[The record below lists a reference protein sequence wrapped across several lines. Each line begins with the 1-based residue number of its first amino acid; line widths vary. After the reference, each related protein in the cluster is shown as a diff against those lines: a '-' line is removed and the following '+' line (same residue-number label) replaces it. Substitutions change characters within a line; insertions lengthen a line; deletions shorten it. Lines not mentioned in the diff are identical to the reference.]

1 MSRERKR
8 TPLEAEADEAA
19 DPRLGRTDPSIMDCH
34 DAPVVIHERPAPLVP
49 VRVEPRGRCIATRG
63 APFNLCPTSL
73 DLSKREGAMR
83 AFNARTSASIPASPD
98 GTQTILMEDWIAL
111 WVEGVDE
118 ATGEMTSYPWLVLI
132 DPDGGQIGTS
142 SPVVAHQLADLL
154 DMVQAGLLSLPVWLR
169 ITPTRSKRKGVTYH
183 SLSIVEGE

>member
-49 VRVEPRGRCIATRG
+49 TRVEPRGRCIATRG

-73 DLSKREGAMR
+73 NLTTREGAR
-83 AFNARTSASIPASPD
+83 KAFNARTSASLAPSTD
-98 GTQTILMEDWIAL
+98 GTMTIQMADWIAL
-111 WVEGVDE
+111 WVEGIDE
-118 ATGEMTSYPWLVLI
+118 ATGEPASYPWLVLI

-154 DMVQAGLLSLPVWLR
+154 DMVQAGLLALPITVR
-169 ITPTRSKRKGVTYH
+169 ITPTRSKKRGQVYH